1 MMYFVTYYLGSASYF
16 MWMLGAHILGKAA
29 GSALAKRLTQNV
41 SKVQMFGYCSVL
53 AGVLSIALFFAP
65 KSVLIL
71 VPMTFIVSTLYQ
83 ATTTLMWV
91 MMADVAD
98 YGEWKQGKRMDG
110 VIFSTFLAVLKL
122 GMAISGA
129 IVGWTLG
136 LSGYV
141 ANARSRPTRPC
152 TASSPSSPS
161 CLASCH
167 SARLPRCAGISSTTA
182 QCNPS
187 ISPNTLFRRTRYP

>member
-1 MMYFVTYYLGSASYF
+1 
-16 MWMLGAHILGKAA
+16 
-29 GSALAKRLTQNV
+29 
-41 SKVQMFGYCSVL
+41 
-53 AGVLSIALFFAP
+53 
-65 KSVLIL
+65 
-71 VPMTFIVSTLYQ
+71 
-83 ATTTLMWV
+83 MWV

-141 ANARSRPTRPC
+141 ANAPEQT
-152 TASSPSSPS
+152 
-161 CLASCH
+161 
-167 SARLPRCAGISSTTA
+167 TTA
-182 QCNPS
+182 MYCIIALFTVVRHLVALRVCHAALVQARRQHNAIHPS
-187 ISPNTLFRRTRYP
+187 RQTPCLEGRFIHE

>member
-1 MMYFVTYYLGSASYF
+1 
-16 MWMLGAHILGKAA
+16 
-29 GSALAKRLTQNV
+29 
-41 SKVQMFGYCSVL
+41 
-53 AGVLSIALFFAP
+53 
-65 KSVLIL
+65 
-71 VPMTFIVSTLYQ
+71 
-83 ATTTLMWV
+83 MWV

-141 ANARSRPTRPC
+141 ANAPEQTT
-152 TASSPSSPS
+152 TAMY
-161 CLASCH
+161 CIIALFTVVLASCR
-167 SARLPRCAGISSTTA
+167 SARLPRCAGTSSTTA

-187 ISPNTLFRRTRYP
+187 ISPNTLFRRTHYP

>member
-1 MMYFVTYYLGSASYF
+1 KSLGDSS
-16 MWMLGAHILGKAA
+16 
-29 GSALAKRLTQNV
+29 
-41 SKVQMFGYCSVL
+41 
-53 AGVLSIALFFAP
+53 VLSIALFFAP

-141 ANARSRPTRPC
+141 ANAPEQT
-152 TASSPSSPS
+152 
-161 CLASCH
+161 
-167 SARLPRCAGISSTTA
+167 TTA
-182 QCNPS
+182 MYCIIALFTVVPGVLSLCAFATLRWYKLDDSTMQS
-187 ISPNTLFRRTRYP
+187 IHLAKHPV